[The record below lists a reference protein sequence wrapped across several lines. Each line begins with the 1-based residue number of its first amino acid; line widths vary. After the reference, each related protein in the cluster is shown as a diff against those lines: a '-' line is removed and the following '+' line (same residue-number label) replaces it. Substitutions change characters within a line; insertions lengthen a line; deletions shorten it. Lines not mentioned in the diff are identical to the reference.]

1 MDSWG
6 KARNSLAT
14 MLDPRRLPLLALAV
28 TLLAGC
34 QSKYSKMKLR
44 PASAVTATAQQKAL
58 LKSVQSLLSKKPD
71 AQLGL
76 LLDAANAARLDIASR
91 PTDALAK
98 SDYNFAVSR
107 IVGLVEQSSLK
118 PWAAPIA
125 TPAADGGT
133 WMFTFA
139 PLEKNPRRPDFQLS
153 DLRFLPSD
161 RYEFEGK
168 LVGTRMSKQGV
179 GAPVVIEGK
188 NLDFSKV
195 DEFVQGEHIFYGM
208 TGILRFEGRKV
219 ELSFIDPLE
228 NERVQLDG
236 SSFPLAAD
244 FQAPLALGLAETTP
258 KKDELAGLFKPD
270 SRLDTAQLTRLQPY
284 NPDKIPVL
292 CIHGLGNSQATWMPM
307 IDFLRNDPVIRE
319 RYQFWFFAY
328 PSGLAYPA
336 ATSILRDK
344 LDQFQKRYP
353 DHKDIVLIGHS
364 MGGMISRLLIT
375 DSGMKIW
382 DSAFAQRPDELPVS
396 EATRQALQRLLI
408 FNARD
413 DVSRVIFAS
422 ASHRGSDHATNF
434 FGKLGAKIV
443 GEAVANAEAASEAEK
458 YIRPEIRAKS
468 GRLPNSVD
476 VLDPDSHFLQVVNT
490 LPTKAG
496 IPFHSIIGDRGK
508 GGNLDRTKPQSTD
521 GIVPYWSSHLE
532 GAESE
537 LVIPSKHWSNLHPLG
552 MSEIK
557 RILIEHLQ

>member
-1 MDSWG
+1 MDSWV
-6 KARNSLAT
+6 KTRNSLAD
-14 MLDPRRLPLLALAV
+14 MLDIRRLSFLALAV
-28 TLLAGC
+28 ALFAGC
-34 QSKYSKMKLR
+34 QNKYSKMKLR
-44 PASAVTATAQQKAL
+44 PISAVTATSQQKAL
-58 LKSVQSLLSKKPD
+58 LKSLDSLAKKPD

-76 LLDAANAARLDIASR
+76 LLDAANIARLDIAAR

-98 SDYNFAVSR
+98 SNYNFAVGR
-107 IVGLVEQSSLK
+107 IVGLIEKHSLE
-118 PWAAPIA
+118 PWARPLV
-125 TPAADGGT
+125 TPAADGGV
-133 WMFTFA
+133 WAFTLAF
-139 PLEKNPRRPDFQLS
+139 PKNRPNTPQYRPS
-153 DLRFLPSD
+153 DLRILPAD
-161 RYEFEGK
+161 RYKFEGK
-168 LVGTRMSKQGV
+168 LVGTRMKKQGV
-179 GAPVVIEGK
+179 GAPVVVEGK
-188 NLDFSKV
+188 NLDFSQI
-195 DEFVQGEHIFYGM
+195 DEFVQGEHLFYGM
-208 TGILRFEGRKV
+208 TAILRFEGRRC
-219 ELSFIDPLE
+219 ELSYIDPLE

-236 SSFPLAAD
+236 NSFLLAAD

-258 KKDELAGLFKPD
+258 KKDELAGLFSPD
-270 SRLDTAQLTRLQPY
+270 ARLDTIQLSRLQPY
-284 NPDKIPVL
+284 SPDKIPVL

-319 RYQFWFFAY
+319 HYQFWFFAY

-375 DSGMKIW
+375 DSGMEIW
-382 DSAFAQRPDELPVS
+382 NSAFAQQPDELPVS
-396 EATRQALQRLLI
+396 EATRQSLQRLLI
-408 FNARD
+408 FKARD

-422 ASHRGSDHATNF
+422 ASHRDSDHATNF
-434 FGKLGAKIV
+434 FGRLGAKIV
-443 GEAVANAEAASEAEK
+443 GEAVVNPKQASEAEK
-458 YIRPEIRAKS
+458 HIRPEIRAKS

-476 VLDPDSHFLQVVNT
+476 VLDPDSHFLEVVNN

-537 LVIPSKHWSNLHPLG
+537 LVIPSEHWSILHPLG